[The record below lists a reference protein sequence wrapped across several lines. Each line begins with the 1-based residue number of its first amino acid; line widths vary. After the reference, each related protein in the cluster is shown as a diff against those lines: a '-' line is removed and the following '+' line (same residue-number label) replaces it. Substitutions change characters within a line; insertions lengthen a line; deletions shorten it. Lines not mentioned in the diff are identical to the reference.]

1 MNMTQLSVRARLL
14 LLAATSIA
22 SILLITVVM
31 LWQLQS
37 LSSDMFANQARTTK
51 KIELMQTI
59 NLAEL
64 AFRGQVQEWKNILIR
79 GQNSEEMQKHR
90 ASFEKQRDL
99 VQSQLNKAL
108 PLLAEADE
116 PNTTATEIE
125 TLKMAL
131 TDLSKKY
138 VETLASEDFTNPEGK
153 PGQAIDLKLRGVDK
167 EATTKFGQLSERLTK
182 NAEMQIAE
190 HSTTTARSF
199 SASKASTLIIAALG
213 IIATVV
219 LASLIIRSLLQS
231 LGGELQLVI
240 QLTQKIAQ
248 GDLTVPIAD
257 HLAPGSLLAAVKEMR
272 DGLHKLI
279 TNLQTTVIEVSD
291 AALNLSSAAAQ
302 VAESSNEQSDAT
314 ASMAAA
320 IEQMSVSIDHVAAE
334 ANQTKQVAEEAG
346 ELSQN
351 STKIV
356 NLAMQEMQS
365 IVDATARSTNV
376 VNELGHESEKI
387 SSVVQVI
394 KEIADQTNLLALNA
408 AIEAARAGEHG
419 RGFSIV
425 ADEVRRLAE
434 RTGESTQAISAM
446 IEKILNETQNAIQSI
461 DEGSNRANAGLTM
474 NSQVSGSIEQM
485 QSASQ
490 RVVSAAREISCA
502 LAEQTNT
509 NQVVAEKVEK
519 IAQMTEEN
527 GAAVNAISAAA
538 QQLKLIADKQRSY
551 AARFKV

>member
-22 SILLITVVM
+22 SILLIAVVM
-31 LWQLQS
+31 LWQLQG
-37 LSSDMFANQARTTK
+37 LSSDMSVNQARTTK

-79 GQNSEEMQKHR
+79 GQKPEEMQKHQVG
-90 ASFEKQRDL
+90 FEKQGAS

-116 PNTTATEIE
+116 PSTTAAEIE
-125 TLKMAL
+125 ALKTSLAEL
-131 TDLSKKY
+131 NKKY
-138 VETLASEDFTNPEGK
+138 FEALASEDFTHSEGK
-153 PGQAIDLKLRGVDK
+153 PGQAVDLKVRGVDK
-167 EATTKFGQLSERLTK
+167 EATTKFSKLSERLTK

-190 HSTTTARSF
+190 YSATTTQAF
-199 SASKASTLIIAALG
+199 SASKVSMLIIAALG
-213 IIATVV
+213 IIATAI
-219 LASLIIRSLLQS
+219 LASLIIRSLLHS

-248 GDLTVPIAD
+248 GDLTGPIAD

-279 TNLQTTVIEVSD
+279 TNLQTTVVEVSD

-302 VAESSNEQSDAT
+302 VAQSSNEQSDAT

-334 ANQTKQVAEEAG
+334 ANQTKLVAEEAG

-551 AARFKV
+551 AASFKV